1 MSIRNSIADN
11 IVSVLENATDPQFVF
26 VSRAPIDPGQLSNAQ
41 FPCVYVETLDESRE
55 DDTMGM
61 SSGTTERQST
71 LNVGVNCYVKTSSE
85 MMDITRN
92 DVIERVEEVLDA
104 DRTRGGQRAGYDPL
118 WHPRERTAVNAG
130 AVFSGGGP
138 RHRMGRHRCRRPADH
153 PA

>member
-11 IVSVLENATDPQFVF
+11 IVSVLQNATDPQFVF

-61 SSGTTERQST
+61 SSSTTQRQST
-71 LNVGVNCYVKTSSE
+71 LNVGVNCYVKTSPE

-104 DRTRGGQRAGYDPL
+104 DRTRGGVAWDTQLTTVTVDNDVEPTIGLVQLNIQVLYKYTTGEA
-118 WHPRERTAVNAG
+118 
-130 AVFSGGGP
+130 
-138 RHRMGRHRCRRPADH
+138 
-153 PA
+153 

>member
-11 IVSVLENATDPQFVF
+11 IVSVLQNATDPQFVF

-61 SSGTTERQST
+61 SSSTTQRQSI
-71 LNVGVNCYVKTSSE
+71 LNVGVNCYVKTSPE

-92 DVIERVEEVLDA
+92 DVIERVEETLDA
-104 DRTRGGQRAGYDPL
+104 DRTRGGVAWDTQLTTVEVSNDVEPTIGLVQLNIQVLYKYTTGEA
-118 WHPRERTAVNAG
+118 
-130 AVFSGGGP
+130 
-138 RHRMGRHRCRRPADH
+138 
-153 PA
+153 